1 MKKLLNL
8 CTDMEKK
15 ELTYIHLIATGGSI
29 MHNLALA
36 LHDKGLKVTGSDDEI
51 FEPAKSRLASAGILP
66 QQEGWFPEK
75 LDAMPDAVILGMHA
89 RPDNPEL
96 KRAQELNIPVY
107 SFPEFIY
114 EQSKD
119 KQRIV
124 IGGSHGKTSITSII
138 MHVLKE
144 LGHKFNY
151 AVGAQLEGFDRM
163 VKLTE
168 DAPIIIIE
176 GDEYLS
182 DPIKR
187 IPKFHLYNHHIAVIS
202 GISWDHIN
210 VFPDPEIYREQFRIF
225 AEMTPKAGT
234 LIYNKDDEQVQLVAV
249 PRNQADIAYI
259 GYGVHDHTIKN
270 GKTILHTKKDGDVAI
285 QLFGEHNLRNINAA
299 KEVCKKIGIKAH
311 DFYNA
316 LSTFK
321 GAAKRLEK
329 VGENNSSVIYR
340 DFAHAPSKVKATTEA
355 VKAQFPQRKLVAA
368 LELHTFSSL
377 NKNFLPQYAGALDK
391 ADEPIVY
398 FSPKT
403 IEHKRMEML
412 TEEELKAAFNNPR
425 LQVFTDSEKLQAHLQ
440 QTDWQNANLLL
451 MSSGTYNNIS
461 MEALTQAIL

>member
-1 MKKLLNL
+1 
-8 CTDMEKK
+8 MEKDLK
-15 ELTYIHLIATGGSI
+15 HIHLIAVGGSI

-51 FEPAKSRLASAGILP
+51 YEPAKSRLAAAGILP
-66 QQEGWFPEK
+66 EQEGWFPEK
-75 LDAMPDAVILGMHA
+75 LDATPDAVILGMHA

-96 KRAQELNIPVY
+96 KRAQELNIPIY

-138 MHVLKE
+138 MHVLQH
-144 LGHKFNY
+144 LGRKFDY
-151 AVGAQLEGFDRM
+151 AVGAQLQGFDRM
-163 VKLTE
+163 VKLSD

-187 IPKFHLYNHHIAVIS
+187 VPKFHLYHHHIAVIS

-210 VFPDPEIYREQFRIF
+210 VFPDPDMYRDQFRIF
-225 AEMTPKAGT
+225 AELTPKAGT

-249 PRNQADIAYI
+249 PRNPADIAYI
-259 GYGVHDHTIKN
+259 GYGVHEHSIRD
-270 GKTILHTKKDGDVAI
+270 GKTILHTKKEGDIEI

-299 KEVCKKIGIKAH
+299 KEVCKKIGVKAH
-311 DFYNA
+311 DFYEA
-316 LSTFK
+316 LKTFK

-329 VGENNSSVIYR
+329 LGENSSSVIYR

-355 VKAQFPQRKLVAA
+355 VKGQFPQRELVAVV
-368 LELHTFSSL
+368 ELHTFSSL

-391 ADEPIVY
+391 ADEAIVF

-403 IEHKRMEML
+403 LEHKRMEMIS
-412 TEEELKAAFNNPR
+412 EAELKEAFKN
-425 LQVFTDSEKLQAHLQ
+425 QSIKIFTDAAALQ
-440 QTDWQNANLLL
+440 QHLSSRNWQNANLLL
-451 MSSGTYNNIS
+451 MSSGTYNN
-461 MEALTQAIL
+461 MDLGALKEVIL

>member
-1 MKKLLNL
+1 
-8 CTDMEKK
+8 MEKK
-15 ELTYIHLIATGGSI
+15 ELQRIHLIATGGSI

-36 LHDKGLKVTGSDDEI
+36 LHDKGLHVTGSDDEI
-51 FEPAKSRLASAGILP
+51 FEPAKSRLAAAGLLP
-66 QQEGWFPEK
+66 AQEGWFPEK
-75 LDAMPDAVILGMHA
+75 INASIDAVILGMHA

-96 KRAQELNIPVY
+96 LRAQELNIPIY

-119 KQRIV
+119 KQRVV

-138 MHVLKE
+138 MHVLKH
-144 LGHKFNY
+144 LNRKFDY

-168 DAPIIIIE
+168 DAPVIIIE

-187 IPKFHLYNHHIAVIS
+187 IPKFHLYHHHIAVIS

-210 VFPDPEIYREQFRIF
+210 VFPNPEVYREQFRIF

-234 LIYNKDDEQVQLVAV
+234 LIYNQDDEQVQLVSV
-249 PRNQADIAYI
+249 PRNPADINYV
-259 GYGVHDHTIKN
+259 GYGVHEHSIRN
-270 GKTILHTKKDGDVAI
+270 GKTILHTKKEDDVAI

-299 KEVCKKIGIKAH
+299 KEVCKKIGVKAS
-311 DFYNA
+311 DFYEA
-316 LSTFK
+316 LKSFK

-329 VGENNSSVIYR
+329 LGENAGTVVYK

-355 VKAQFPQRKLVAA
+355 VKKQYPDRQLVAA

-377 NKNFLPQYAGALDK
+377 NKAFLPQYAGALDL
-391 ADEPIVY
+391 ADEPILY
-398 FSPKT
+398 FNPKT

-412 TEEELKAAFNNPR
+412 TEEELKAAFQNPR
-425 LQVFTDSEKLQAHLQ
+425 LKVFTDSEALQ
-440 QTDWQNANLLL
+440 QHLTGRNWSQTNLLL
-451 MSSGTYNNIS
+451 MSSGNYNNLNL
-461 MEALTQAIL
+461 EALTNAVL

>member
-1 MKKLLNL
+1 
-8 CTDMEKK
+8 MEKK
-15 ELTYIHLIATGGSI
+15 DLKHIHLIAAGGSI

-51 FEPAKSRLASAGILP
+51 FEPAKSRLAAEGILP
-66 QQEGWFPEK
+66 AEEGWFPEK
-75 LDAMPDAVILGMHA
+75 LDAGVDAVILGMHA

-124 IGGSHGKTSITSII
+124 IGGSHGKTSITSLI
-138 MHVLKE
+138 MHVLQH
-144 LGHKFNY
+144 LGRKFDY

-163 VKLTE
+163 VKLTD
-168 DAPIIIIE
+168 DAPLIIIE

-187 IPKFHLYNHHIAVIS
+187 VPKFHLYHHHIAVIS

-210 VFPDPEIYREQFRIF
+210 VFPDQEIYREQFRIF

-234 LIYNKDDEQVQLVAV
+234 LIYNQDDEQVQLVSV
-249 PRNQADIAYI
+249 PRNPADISYI
-259 GYGVHDHTIKN
+259 GYTVHEHSIKN
-270 GKTILHTKKDGDVAI
+270 GKTILHTKKEGDVEI
-285 QLFGEHNLRNINAA
+285 QLFGEHNLRNISAA
-299 KEVCKKIGIKAH
+299 KEVCKKIGVKAS
-311 DFYNA
+311 DFYA
-316 LSTFK
+316 AIQTFK

-329 VGENNSSVIYR
+329 IGASDSANIYR
-340 DFAHAPSKVKATTEA
+340 DFAHAPSKVKATSEA
-355 VKAQFPQRKLVAA
+355 VKKQFPKRDLVAV

-377 NKNFLPQYAGALDK
+377 NRNFIPQYAGALAL
-391 ADEPIVY
+391 ADAPIVY
-398 FSPKT
+398 FNPKT

-412 TEEELKAAFNNPR
+412 TEQELKDAFQNPN
-425 LQVFTDSEKLQAHLQ
+425 LQVYTDSEALQ
-440 QTDWQNANLLL
+440 QHLLKRNWQNANLLL
-451 MSSGTYNNIS
+451 MSSGNYNN
-461 MEALTQAIL
+461 MNLETLTQAVLNA

>member
-1 MKKLLNL
+1 
-8 CTDMEKK
+8 
-15 ELTYIHLIATGGSI
+15 HLIAVGGSI

-36 LHDKGLKVTGSDDEI
+36 LHDKGLQVTGSDDEI
-51 FEPAKSRLASAGILP
+51 YEPAKSRLTKAGILP
-66 QQEGWFPEK
+66 EQEGWFPEK
-75 LDAMPDAVILGMHA
+75 LDAKPDAVILGMHA

-96 KRAQELNIPVY
+96 KRAQELNIPIY

-138 MHVLKE
+138 LHVLQH
-144 LGHKFNY
+144 LGRKFDY

-163 VKLTE
+163 VKLTD
-168 DAPIIIIE
+168 DAPIIVIE

-187 IPKFHLYNHHIAVIS
+187 VPKFHLYHHHIAVIS

-210 VFPDPEIYREQFRIF
+210 VFPDPDMYREQFRIF

-234 LIYNKDDEQVQLVAV
+234 LIYNQDDEQVLLAAV
-249 PRNQADIAYI
+249 PRNPADIAYI
-259 GYGVHDHTIKN
+259 GYGVHDHSIRN
-270 GKTILHTKKDGDVAI
+270 GKTILHTKKEGDVEI

-299 KEVCKKIGIKAH
+299 KEVCKKIGVKAH
-311 DFYNA
+311 DFYEA
-316 LSTFK
+316 LKTFK

-329 VGENNSSVIYR
+329 LGENDHSVIYR

-355 VKAQFPQRKLVAA
+355 VKNQFPQRELVAVV
-368 LELHTFSSL
+368 ELHTFSSL

-391 ADEPIVY
+391 ADEAIVF

-403 IEHKRMEML
+403 LEHKRMEMIS
-412 TEEELKAAFNNPR
+412 EEELKNAFRN
-425 LQVFTDSEKLQAHLQ
+425 QSIKVFTDSAALQETLMNHN
-440 QTDWQNANLLL
+440 WQNANLLL
-451 MSSGTYNNIS
+451 MSSGTYNGMNLN
-461 MEALTQAIL
+461 ALKQAIL

>member
-1 MKKLLNL
+1 
-8 CTDMEKK
+8 MEKK
-15 ELTYIHLIATGGSI
+15 ELQRIHLIATGGSI

-36 LHDKGLKVTGSDDEI
+36 LHDKGLQVTGSDDEI
-51 FEPAKSRLASAGILP
+51 FEPAKSRLAAAGLLP
-66 QQEGWFPEK
+66 AQEGWFPEK
-75 LDAMPDAVILGMHA
+75 LDATIDAVILGMHA

-96 KRAQELNIPVY
+96 LKAQELGLPIY

-114 EQSKD
+114 EQSRD

-144 LGHKFNY
+144 NKRKFDY

-187 IPKFHLYNHHIAVIS
+187 VPKFHLYHHHIAVIS

-210 VFPDPEIYREQFRIF
+210 VFPDPEMYRDQFRIF

-249 PRNQADIAYI
+249 PRNPADINYI

-270 GKTILHTKKDGDVAI
+270 GRTILHTKKDGDIEI

-311 DFYNA
+311 DFYQA
-316 LSTFK
+316 LKTFK

-329 VGENNSSVIYR
+329 LGETDTTVIFR

-355 VKAQFPQRKLVAA
+355 VKAQFPNRKLVAA

-377 NKNFLPQYAGALDK
+377 NKNFIPQYAGALDK
-391 ADEPIVY
+391 ADEAIVY
-398 FSPKT
+398 FNPKT

-412 TEEELKAAFNNPR
+412 SEDELRAAFKNPN
-425 LQVFTDSEKLQAHLQ
+425 LKVYTNSEALQ
-440 QTDWQNANLLL
+440 QHLLNYSWQSANLLL
-451 MSSGTYNNIS
+451 MSSGNYNNIN
-461 MEALTQAIL
+461 MEALTQAVLKA

>member
-1 MKKLLNL
+1 
-8 CTDMEKK
+8 MEKK
-15 ELTYIHLIATGGSI
+15 EFQHIHLIAMGGSV

-51 FEPAKSRLASAGILP
+51 YEPAKSRLAAAGILP
-66 QQEGWFPEK
+66 AQEGWFPEK
-75 LDAMPDAVILGMHA
+75 LDDRPDAVILGMHA

-96 KRAQELNIPVY
+96 KRAQELGLPIF

-138 MHVLKE
+138 MHVLRH
-144 LGHKFNY
+144 LGRKFDY

-163 VKLTE
+163 VKLTD

-187 IPKFHLYNHHIAVIS
+187 VPKFHQYHHHIGVIS

-210 VFPDPEIYREQFRIF
+210 VFPNPEIYRDQFRIF

-234 LIYNKDDEQVQLVAV
+234 LIYNKDDEQVLLVSV
-249 PRNQADIAYI
+249 PRNPADIAYI
-259 GYGVHDHTIKN
+259 GYGVHEHSIRH
-270 GKTILHTKKDGDVAI
+270 GKTILHTKKDGDVEI

-299 KEVCKKIGIKAH
+299 KEVCKKIGVKAH
-311 DFYNA
+311 DFYQA
-316 LSTFK
+316 LQSFK

-329 VGENNSSVIYR
+329 IGESNTSVIFR

-355 VKAQFPQRKLVAA
+355 VKTQYPQRELVAV

-377 NKNFLPQYAGALDK
+377 NKSFLPQYAGALDK
-391 ADEPIVY
+391 ADTALVY

-403 IEHKRMEML
+403 IAHKRMEML
-412 TEEELKAAFNNPR
+412 TEEELKAAFGNSN
-425 LQVFTDSEKLQAHLQ
+425 LYVFTDAGALQ
-440 QTDWQNANLLL
+440 QHLTGRNWQHANLLL
-451 MSSGTYNNIS
+451 MSSGTYNN
-461 MEALTQAIL
+461 MNLEALKKAVL